1 MGRSRNKLEGVAP
14 AAASGALRW
23 AALGLC
29 LALGACNRSEQA
41 APAVSDQAAVQT
53 SGAPPSATLARVK
66 ARRRLKCGVADD
78 KPGFSQRTL
87 TGQWRGFDVDM
98 CRAVAAAVLGDSR
111 AVVFTPVNSR
121 TRFAALQSGAV
132 DLLSGGASWTFS
144 HDEALGLSFA
154 GVSYYDGQGF
164 LVRAKGRLRT
174 IGDLDGARIC
184 VLGGAAAQQALA
196 DASKARGAGYQ
207 VAPQDTMAEATEA
220 YRRHECDALSADIS
234 ILAGIRAR
242 LGPDAHL
249 ILPGAIADD
258 PLGLMVREDD
268 ERWADIVRW
277 TFNALVLGEE
287 LQAGTQTA
295 EQLRRDSDNPA
306 IRRLL
311 GVEGEFGQR
320 LGLSPDWSYRALREV
335 GDYGEIYQR
344 NLADLG
350 LERGRNALW
359 DSAKPGQLY
368 APQMR

>member
-1 MGRSRNKLEGVAP
+1 MGRSRNKLERVAP
-14 AAASGALRW
+14 LPATW
-23 AALGLC
+23 AALLGLC
-29 LALGACNRSEQA
+29 LVLGACGQSEQ
-41 APAVSDQAAVQT
+41 PLPPVSDQAAVQT
-53 SGAPPSATLARVK
+53 SQAAVSATLARVR
-66 ARRRLKCGVADD
+66 ARHRLKCGVTDD
-78 KPGFSQRTL
+78 KPGFSQRNL

-111 AVVFTPVNSR
+111 AVSITPVNSR

-144 HDEALGLSFA
+144 HDEALGLGFA
-154 GVSYYDGQGF
+154 SVSYYDGQGF

-184 VLGGAAAQQALA
+184 VLGGASAQQALA
-196 DASKARGAGYQ
+196 DASKARGGGYQ
-207 VAPQDTMAEATEA
+207 VEPQDTMAQAVEA
-220 YRRHECDALSADIS
+220 YRRHECDALSDDIS
-234 ILAGIRAR
+234 VLAGIRAQ
-242 LGPDAHL
+242 LGSGAHV
-249 ILPGAIADD
+249 ILPGSIADD

-287 LQAGTQTA
+287 LQTGMQTV
-295 EQLRRDSDNPA
+295 EPLRRDSNNPA

-320 LGLSPDWSYRALREV
+320 LGLSPDWSYRALRQV
-335 GDYGEIYQR
+335 GDYGEIYNR
-344 NLADLG
+344 NLAGLG

-359 DSAKPGQLY
+359 DAAQPGQLY